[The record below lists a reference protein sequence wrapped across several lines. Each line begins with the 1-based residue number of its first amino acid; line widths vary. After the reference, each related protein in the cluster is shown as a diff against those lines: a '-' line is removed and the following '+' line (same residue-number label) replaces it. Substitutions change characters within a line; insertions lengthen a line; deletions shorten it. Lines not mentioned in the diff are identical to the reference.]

1 MNILDDIEEF
11 KKLDPSRTLDS
22 IQAFPKQLEHA
33 WKQSQKI
40 IPPAEFKKAKNV
52 IVTGMGGSALGG
64 RITKSL
70 FEDEIKIPFF
80 INTEYQLPGFINS
93 ETLVIVASY
102 SGNTEETLSSF
113 NHAKKAK
120 TMIFGITTGGKL
132 GEEIRHG
139 LPGLIF
145 QPKYNFL
152 GYPKTAI
159 GYSLGTLLGVLSK
172 MELIN
177 LTSKQFFQD
186 LNEFKKIQ
194 KNFLAETPFRQ
205 NSAKKLAKYLQGKIG
220 VFVASEHL
228 KGAAWTA
235 KNQINENAHSH
246 ALLFDL
252 PEMNHHLVE
261 AFNNPIKVK
270 PLLAYL
276 FLSSPDYFSRLNAH
290 YQVSQQILKKIK
302 SPNQQYQTECRNKLA
317 QAFEIIQLGGFIS
330 FYLSVLNNQDPGP
343 EPWIIYLK
351 KHLAAYGK
359 KI

>member
-1 MNILDDIEEF
+1 MNILDDIEKF
-11 KKLDPSRTLDS
+11 KKLDPNQTLDS
-22 IQAFPKQLEHA
+22 IQAFPEQLKHA
-33 WKQSQKI
+33 WEQTQQTT
-40 IPPAEFKKAKNV
+40 PPANFKKAKS
-52 IVTGMGGSALGG
+52 IVVVGMGGSALGG
-64 RITKSL
+64 RIVKNL
-70 FEDEIKIPFF
+70 FENEIKIPFF
-80 INTEYQLPGFINS
+80 INTEYRLPAFVNS

-113 NHAKKAK
+113 KHAKKAK
-120 TMIFGITTGGKL
+120 AMIFGITTNGKL
-132 GEEIRHG
+132 GEEIKAG

-152 GYPKTAI
+152 GFPKTGI
-159 GYSLGTLLGVLSK
+159 GYSLGTLLGILSK
-172 MELIN
+172 MELIKLDN
-177 LTSKQFFQD
+177 QHFTQK

-194 KNFLAETPFRQ
+194 KKFLAETPFGQ
-205 NSAKKLAKYLQGKIG
+205 NPAKKIAAFLQGKIG

-235 KNQINENAHSH
+235 RNQINENAHSH

-270 PLLAYL
+270 PFLAYL

-302 SPNQQYQTECRNKLA
+302 SPNQQYRTECQSKLA
-317 QAFEIIQLGGFIS
+317 QALEVIQLGGFIS
-330 FYLSVLNNQDPGP
+330 FYLSALNNQDPGP

-351 KHLAAYGK
+351 KHLAAHEK
-359 KI
+359 KD